1 MKKKF
6 SSTSNKRNFGLTKS
20 SIHPFITCNTMNK
33 NLTVKRLS
41 ESDFADMQEEWSSL
55 LDRSTADKLFL
66 SWHWMHGWWSTYRKP
81 EEELLLLAVY
91 EEDILLGL
99 APLYSCKVRPFPL
112 SPSLS
117 RIQFIGHRKEGFS
130 GFRSEYLQFLLDPD
144 QEQATAQKIID
155 YIFEKFT
162 FDELFFSDLVV
173 GSTTFIL
180 FDQEWQKRNGCRR
193 VQLESTTY
201 QSNTQDEFDSYVKAL
216 GKNSR
221 LQLFNRRKNLEK
233 LGSLSIEQVSAENY
247 ERIFPLLT
255 EFHTDRWGKNAQY
268 HQHKEFIRYIHQAE
282 NIAANGIIVSL
293 EGEIIG
299 CTFDIACNRRTY
311 NFQLG
316 FSDKSAQK
324 LSIGML
330 TLGYA
335 IEKNCEASEFDEYDL
350 LAGTG
355 KISNYKA
362 RIANPGQRFESVQ
375 YIYSPLFRLLYRIKT
390 YVDNLK
396 ARFA

>member
-1 MKKKF
+1 
-6 SSTSNKRNFGLTKS
+6 
-20 SIHPFITCNTMNK
+20 MNK

-91 EEDILLGL
+91 EEDVLLGI
-99 APLYSCKVRPFPL
+99 APLYLSQDTPFPL
-112 SPSLS
+112 LPSVR
-117 RIQFIGHRKEGFS
+117 RIQFVGSRRGGYN
-130 GFRSEYLQFLLDPD
+130 GFRSEYLQFVLATD
-144 QEQATAQKIID
+144 QAKLAAQAIID
-155 YIFEKFT
+155 FT
-162 FDELFFSDLVV
+162 FNEIHFDELLLSDLVIN
-173 GSTTFIL
+173 SETLICL
-180 FDQEWQKRNGCRR
+180 DLEWNNRNGYRR
-193 VQLESTTY
+193 VQLDSTTY
-201 QSNTQDEFDSYVKAL
+201 QVNTLQSFDAYTKAL

-233 LGSLSIEQVSAENY
+233 LGELSIEQVSSTNY
-247 ERIFPLLT
+247 EKIFPLLT
-255 EFHTDRWGKNAQY
+255 EFHADRWEKEADY
-268 HQHKEFIRYIHQAE
+268 KEHQQFIQYIHQDK
-282 NIAANGIIVSL
+282 NIAANGLIVRL
-293 EGEIIG
+293 EDELIG
-299 CTFDIACNRRTY
+299 CTFDIACNGRTY

-316 FSDKSAQK
+316 FADKSSQK

-335 IEKNCEASEFDEYDL
+335 IEKSCDDSTIEQYDL

-362 RIANPGQRFESVQ
+362 RIANPGLKFETVQ
-375 YIYSPLFRLLYRIKT
+375 YIYSPMFKLLYRLKSSVNRLKT
-390 YVDNLK
+390 
-396 ARFA
+396 RFV